1 MFRTVTGLQDRKTP
15 DTWVRRP
22 GVIRGCDIYVHDKT
36 HFGVM
41 PGTMLFTNG
50 KTARIN
56 NVTSDVCHL
65 PGIHGPMMYIVAMV
79 SDKDL
84 IFRCVDVKDPSIH
97 ITSGLPVYMS
107 SGIVVARIRIPD
119 DLETKSIK
127 VYQIAPEG
135 EGHSITDF
143 FLYPDADGK
152 RSRFYLPDNIYSK
165 GSVCLMVNSI
175 LQVEGE
181 DFVVNSEPGIDGKN
195 HSVIDF
201 INDIPAAGSDMR
213 VTFYIGKAAADEI
226 R

>member
-1 MFRTVTGLQDRKTP
+1 MFRTVSGLKDTKTP

-22 GVIRGCDIYVHDKT
+22 GVIRGCDIFVHDKT
-36 HFGVM
+36 HFGIT

-50 KTARIN
+50 KTARVN
-56 NVTSDVCHL
+56 NVTSDICRL
-65 PGIHGPMMYIVAMV
+65 PGEHGPIMYIVAMV

-107 SGIVVARIRIPD
+107 NGIVVARIRIPN
-119 DLETKSIK
+119 DLDKESIAI
-127 VYQIAPEG
+127 YDIAPEG
-135 EGHSITDF
+135 EGHSVSDF
-143 FLYPDADGK
+143 ILYPEADGI
-152 RSRFYLPDNIYSK
+152 RSRFCLPDNIYSK
-165 GSVCLMVNSI
+165 GSIFLLVNSVPQI
-175 LQVEGE
+175 EGQ
-181 DFVVNSEPGIDGKN
+181 DFTVNIDTGIDGKS

-201 INDIPAAGSDMR
+201 INEPPAAGSDMR